1 MKKIDLVLVEDN
13 PNDAHILMRILKKEG
28 LTESIEWLKDGAD
41 AVESLV
47 EKEEWL
53 PKLILLDIKLPKLN
67 GFEVL
72 RKLRNK
78 DRTNKVPILMLSSS
92 NQLIDIR
99 TAYANGANGFLTK
112 PDKYS
117 DFKILLKSV
126 ADFWLNQ
133 NKTTHN
139 P

>member
-92 NQLIDIR
+92 NQLVDIR
-99 TAYANGANGFLTK
+99 MAYANGANGFLTK